1 MNLWKVNIV
10 VGRFQP
16 LTLGH
21 IACAKE
27 AERRFDRP
35 TVLCM
40 INTPAT
46 KTDEKHPFP
55 TDVFYQMYWNVC
67 KRYKFI
73 EDIVIVP
80 SADIVKISQILAEK
94 GLCIGSW
101 TCGTDRYNDYK
112 RMVDKYSAAANLP
125 DDFELIEVK
134 RTAEDI
140 SATKA
145 RQALMDGDR
154 KTFNKITPFGDLSGY
169 LKGQSSFDTFR
180 KYVLFQVHENVNES
194 FLLGG
199 IAAAAFISFAFIPL
213 FNKTKGFLSKFF
225 GSFFNDDDED
235 KKDKKDKK
243 KKDDDNGSSRSTEDI
258 LDILTKAADDA
269 NKKEKDPEV
278 QAKNQA
284 AIDLLTKSSVDEDG
298 NPIPV
303 EERLKRIEAS
313 LPEGTSIEDWKKQVE
328 QEIQKNTDDATKAK
342 LNKMLSEITPED
354 IAKAREESRKKA
366 IEIQIKDAEE
376 AKEKLDKRA
385 SEIEKE
391 IKDLEGKDDEESKKK
406 LEDLKKEQE
415 DIKQQQKKNAER
427 LESLH
432 KAKNTTGGQGEP
444 DPGEPG
450 KSEPDPGEPGKGE
463 PDPGEPGKGEP
474 DPGKLDDDIKAAE
487 DNKKKLDDQ
496 AAEIEKKIKDLE
508 GKDDEESKKKLEDLK
523 KEQEDIKKQQK
534 ENDSK
539 LEELKKAK
547 GKQGEPAEPQ
557 TKEIDGETFT
567 LKDGKWVNK
576 DGETMEEE
584 EITDP
589 NDPDKKI
596 KVKAYTG
603 PRGGKYYWPDGK
615 PKTPENKVYIQ
626 ESFVDYLYRML
637 G

>member
-55 TDVFYQMYWNVC
+55 TDVFYPMYWNVC

-101 TCGTDRYNDYK
+101 TCGTDRYKDYK
-112 RMVDKYSAAANLP
+112 RMVDKYSEAANLP

-145 RQALMDGDR
+145 RQALIDGDR

-199 IAAAAFISFAFIPL
+199 IAAAAFVSFAFIPI

-225 GSFFNDDDED
+225 SSFFGDDDD
-235 KKDKKDKK
+235 KKEKRSKKN
-243 KKDDDNGSSRSTEDI
+243 KDDDNGSSRSTEDI
-258 LDILTKAADDA
+258 LDVLTKAADDA

-278 QAKNQA
+278 QAKNQE
-284 AIDLLTKSSVDEDG
+284 AIDLLAKSSTDEDG

-303 EERLKRIEAS
+303 DERLKKIEDQ
-313 LPEGTSIEDWKKQVE
+313 LPEGVSAEEWQKNMQE
-328 QEIQKNTDDATKAK
+328 QIKSNTDDETKSK
-342 LNKMLSEITPED
+342 LDEMLGKISQED
-354 IAKAREESRKKA
+354 IESAKKENRRMALDA
-366 IEIQIKDAEE
+366 YIKDAEDAIE
-376 AKEKLDKRA
+376 SLSKRDDEIQEQIKE
-385 SEIEKE
+385 
-391 IKDLEGKDDEESKKK
+391 LEGKDDEESKKK
-406 LEDLKKEQE
+406 LDELKKESEEIQNQ
-415 DIKQQQKKNAER
+415 IKRTKKSSEH
-427 LESLH
+427 LQWLKKHE
-432 KAKNTTGGQGEP
+432 TGEKPEG
-444 DPGEPG
+444 DDG
-450 KSEPDPGEPGKGE
+450 KSEGD
-463 PDPGEPGKGEP
+463 
-474 DPGKLDDDIKAAE
+474 
-487 DNKKKLDDQ
+487 
-496 AAEIEKKIKDLE
+496 
-508 GKDDEESKKKLEDLK
+508 
-523 KEQEDIKKQQK
+523 
-534 ENDSK
+534 DSK
-539 LEELKKAK
+539 TGDGDSKTGDGDSKTGDGDSK
-547 GKQGEPAEPQ
+547 TGDGDSKTGDGDGKPE

-589 NDPDKKI
+589 DNPDKKI

-603 PRGGKYYWPDGK
+603 PRGGKYYWPEGK

-626 ESFVDYLYRML
+626 ESFVDYLYRIL

>member
-55 TDVFYQMYWNVC
+55 TDVFYPIYWDVC

-94 GLCIGSW
+94 GLRIGSW
-101 TCGTDRYNDYK
+101 TCGTDRYKDYK
-112 RMVDKYSAAANLP
+112 RMVDKYSEAANLP

-145 RQALMDGDR
+145 RQALIDGDR

-180 KYVLFQVHENVNES
+180 KYMSFQVHENVNES

-199 IAAAAFISFAFIPL
+199 IAAAAFVSFAFIPI

-225 GSFFNDDDED
+225 SSFFNDDDDD
-235 KKDKKDKK
+235 KKEKRSKKN
-243 KKDDDNGSSRSTEDI
+243 KDNDTGSSRSTEDI
-258 LDILTKAADDA
+258 LDVLTKAADDA

-278 QAKNQA
+278 QAKNQE
-284 AIDLLTKSSVDEDG
+284 AIDLLAKSSTDEDG
-298 NPIPV
+298 NPIPAD
-303 EERLKRIEAS
+303 ERLKKIEDQ
-313 LPEGTSIEDWKKQVE
+313 LPEDVSPEEWQKSMQE
-328 QEIQKNTDDATKAK
+328 QIKSNTDDETKSK
-342 LNKMLSEITPED
+342 LDEMLSKVSRED
-354 IAKAREESRKKA
+354 IESAKKENRRMALDA
-366 IEIQIKDAEE
+366 YIKDAEDAIE
-376 AKEKLDKRA
+376 SLSKKDDEIQEQIKE
-385 SEIEKE
+385 
-391 IKDLEGKDDEESKKK
+391 LEGKDDEESKKK
-406 LEDLKKEQE
+406 LDELKKESEEIQNQ
-415 DIKQQQKKNAER
+415 IKRTKKSSEH
-427 LESLH
+427 LQWLKKHE
-432 KAKNTTGGQGEP
+432 TGEKPEG
-444 DPGEPG
+444 
-450 KSEPDPGEPGKGE
+450 
-463 PDPGEPGKGEP
+463 
-474 DPGKLDDDIKAAE
+474 DDD
-487 DNKKKLDDQ
+487 
-496 AAEIEKKIKDLE
+496 
-508 GKDDEESKKKLEDLK
+508 SKTGDG
-523 KEQEDIKKQQK
+523 
-534 ENDSK
+534 DSK
-539 LEELKKAK
+539 TGDGDSKTE
-547 GKQGEPAEPQ
+547 

-576 DGETMEEE
+576 DGETMEEQ

-589 NDPDKKI
+589 DNPDKKI

-603 PRGGKYYWPDGK
+603 PRGGKYYWPKGK
-615 PKTPENKVYIQ
+615 AKTPENKVYIQ

>member
-55 TDVFYQMYWNVC
+55 TDVFYPIYWNVC

-94 GLCIGSW
+94 GLRIGSW

-112 RMVDKYSAAANLP
+112 RMVDKYSAMANLP

-145 RQALMDGDR
+145 RQALIDGDR

-180 KYVLFQVHENVNES
+180 KYMLFQIHENVNES
-194 FLLGG
+194 FMIGG
-199 IAAAAFISFAFIPL
+199 IAAAAMISFAFIPL
-213 FNKTKGFLSKFF
+213 FNKTRKFLSEFF
-225 GSFFNDDDED
+225 STFFNSED
-235 KKDKKDKK
+235 RKERRSKRD
-243 KKDDDNGSSRSTEDI
+243 KDDDTEPRRSTEDI
-258 LDILTKAADDA
+258 LDVLTKAADDA

-278 QAKNQA
+278 QAKNQE
-284 AIDLLTKSSVDEDG
+284 AIDLLVKSSTDEDG
-298 NPIPV
+298 NPIPAD
-303 EERLKRIEAS
+303 ERLKKIEDQ
-313 LPEGTSIEDWKKQVE
+313 LPEGVSPEEWREGMQE
-328 QEIQKNTDDATKAK
+328 QIKSNTDDETKSK
-342 LNKMLSEITPED
+342 LDEMLGKVSQED
-354 IAKAREESRKKA
+354 IESAKKENRRMALDTY
-366 IEIQIKDAEE
+366 IKDAEDAVE
-376 AKEKLDKRA
+376 SLGKKDDEIQGQIKE
-385 SEIEKE
+385 
-391 IKDLEGKDDEESKKK
+391 LEGKDDEESKKK
-406 LEDLKKEQE
+406 LDELKKESEEIQNQ
-415 DIKQQQKKNAER
+415 IKQTKKSSEH
-427 LESLH
+427 LQWLKKHE
-432 KAKNTTGGQGEP
+432 TGEKPEG
-444 DPGEPG
+444 D
-450 KSEPDPGEPGKGE
+450 
-463 PDPGEPGKGEP
+463 
-474 DPGKLDDDIKAAE
+474 
-487 DNKKKLDDQ
+487 DNKP
-496 AAEIEKKIKDLE
+496 E
-508 GKDDEESKKKLEDLK
+508 
-523 KEQEDIKKQQK
+523 
-534 ENDSK
+534 
-539 LEELKKAK
+539 
-547 GKQGEPAEPQ
+547 
-557 TKEIDGETFT
+557 TKEIDDETFT
-567 LKDGKWVNK
+567 LKDDKWVNK

-589 NDPDKKI
+589 NDPNKKI

-603 PRGGKYYWPDGK
+603 PRGGKYYWPGGK

>member
-27 AERRFDRP
+27 AEQRFDRP

-55 TDVFYQMYWNVC
+55 TDVFYPIYWDVC

-80 SADIVKISQILAEK
+80 SADIVKISQMLAER
-94 GLCIGSW
+94 GLRIGSW

-145 RQALMDGDR
+145 RQALVDGDR

-169 LKGQSSFDTFR
+169 LKGQSSFDMFR
-180 KYVLFQVHENVNES
+180 KYMSFQVHESVNES

-199 IAAAAFISFAFIPL
+199 IAAAAFISFAFVPL
-213 FNKTKGFLSKFF
+213 FNKSKGFLSKFF
-225 GSFFNDDDED
+225 SSFFNDDDD
-235 KKDKKDKK
+235 KKEKRSKKN
-243 KKDDDNGSSRSTEDI
+243 KDDDTEPRRSTEDI
-258 LDILTKAADDA
+258 LDVLTKAADDA

-278 QAKNQA
+278 QAKNQE
-284 AIDLLTKSSVDEDG
+284 AIDLLTKSSVDENG

-303 EERLKRIEAS
+303 EERLKRIEAG

-328 QEIQKNTDDATKAK
+328 KKIQKNTDDATKAK

-354 IAKAREESRKKA
+354 IEKAREESRKKA
-366 IEIQIKDAEE
+366 LEINIKDAEE

-385 SEIEKE
+385 EEIEKE

-432 KAKNTTGGQGEP
+432 KAKNTTSGQGEP
-444 DPGEPG
+444 N
-450 KSEPDPGEPGKGE
+450 PGEPGKGE
-463 PDPGEPGKGEP
+463 PE
-474 DPGKLDDDIKAAE
+474 PGKLDDDIKAAE

-523 KEQEDIKKQQK
+523 KEQENIKKQQK

-547 GKQGEPAEPQ
+547 GKQGEPTEPQ

-589 NDPDKKI
+589 DNPDKKI

-603 PRGGKYYWPDGK
+603 PRGGKYYWPKGK
-615 PKTPENKVYIQ
+615 AKTPENKVYIH

-637 G
+637 D

>member
-27 AERRFDRP
+27 AEQRFDRP

-40 INTPAT
+40 INTPTT

-55 TDVFYQMYWNVC
+55 TDVFYPMYWNVC

-101 TCGTDRYNDYK
+101 TCGTDRYKDYK

-145 RQALMDGDR
+145 RQALIDGDR

-199 IAAAAFISFAFIPL
+199 IAAAAFVSFAFIPI

-225 GSFFNDDDED
+225 SSFFGDDDD
-235 KKDKKDKK
+235 KKEKRSKKN
-243 KKDDDNGSSRSTEDI
+243 KDDDNGSSRSTEDI
-258 LDILTKAADDA
+258 LDVLTKAADDA

-278 QAKNQA
+278 QAKNQE
-284 AIDLLTKSSVDEDG
+284 AIDLLAKSSTDEDG
-298 NPIPV
+298 NPIPAD
-303 EERLKRIEAS
+303 ERLKKIEDQ
-313 LPEGTSIEDWKKQVE
+313 LPEGVSAEEWQKNMQE
-328 QEIQKNTDDATKAK
+328 QIKSNTDDETKSK
-342 LNKMLSEITPED
+342 LDEMLGKISQED
-354 IAKAREESRKKA
+354 IESAKKENRRMALDA
-366 IEIQIKDAEE
+366 YIKDAEDAIE
-376 AKEKLDKRA
+376 SLSKRDDEIQEQIKE
-385 SEIEKE
+385 
-391 IKDLEGKDDEESKKK
+391 LEGKDDEESKKK
-406 LEDLKKEQE
+406 LDELKKESEEIQNQ
-415 DIKQQQKKNAER
+415 IKRTKKSSEH
-427 LESLH
+427 LQWLKKHE
-432 KAKNTTGGQGEP
+432 TGEKPEG
-444 DPGEPG
+444 DDG
-450 KSEPDPGEPGKGE
+450 KSEGDG
-463 PDPGEPGKGEP
+463 
-474 DPGKLDDDIKAAE
+474 
-487 DNKKKLDDQ
+487 
-496 AAEIEKKIKDLE
+496 
-508 GKDDEESKKKLEDLK
+508 
-523 KEQEDIKKQQK
+523 
-534 ENDSK
+534 DSK
-539 LEELKKAK
+539 TGDGDSKTGDGDSKTGDGDSK
-547 GKQGEPAEPQ
+547 TGDGDSKTGDGDGKPE

-576 DGETMEEE
+576 DGETMEEQ

-589 NDPDKKI
+589 DNPDKKI

-603 PRGGKYYWPDGK
+603 PRGGKYYWPKGK
-615 PKTPENKVYIQ
+615 AKTPENKVYIS